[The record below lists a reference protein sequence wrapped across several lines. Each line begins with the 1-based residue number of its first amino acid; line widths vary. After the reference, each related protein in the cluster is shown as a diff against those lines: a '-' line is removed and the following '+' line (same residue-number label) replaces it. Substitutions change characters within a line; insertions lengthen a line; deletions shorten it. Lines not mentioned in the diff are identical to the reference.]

1 MIRQFIISVC
11 LLAGLF
17 ASSQDI
23 NGIWKGKLIMAPS
36 GCFPVY
42 NIELQLQVAGTR
54 ITGTAYHFSDS
65 LNYVKENFEGVHNR
79 DSNQIVIKEIGIV
92 TFKIKEDC
100 VPCIKTYILKY
111 HRGGGN
117 VVTEEQ
123 LRGTWATPTGK
134 AMDGKTICEPG
145 TIVLTRFEKATFKP
159 ELRLPPS
166 LTKRKAELVKE
177 IKVDTG
183 SIQIDFYDNGQIDGD
198 TISVY
203 VNNMPVVSNRMLK
216 TQPISL
222 TVKIDPLRPLQEV
235 IMVGENLGSIPP
247 NTALMIITA
256 GTKRYQLYLTSDEQ
270 KNAMV
275 RFVYEKP
282 GMVSR
287 SQ

>member
-17 ASSQDI
+17 ASGQDI

-145 TIVLTRFEKATFKP
+145 TIVLTRFEKSTFKP

-183 SIQIDFYDNGQIDGD
+183 SIKIDFYDNGQIDGD

-222 TVKIDPLRPLQEV
+222 TVRIDPLRPLQEV

-282 GMVSR
+282 GIVSR